1 MLKLSEN
8 FYRILIQI
16 SNPSLLAPMVNV
28 LSANLLFS
36 VVVIF
41 DSYDIPTTWTSVSV
55 GVIALFSPFMD
66 AVITF

>member
-28 LSANLLFS
+28 LSANLFFS

-41 DSYDIPTTWTSVSV
+41 DSYDIPTTWTSVSM